1 MTKEKGITLI
11 ALVITIIVLLILAGV
26 SIATLTGENGIL
38 VKVSKAKEE
47 NKRESAKEQ
56 INLTVMSSLDNDGK
70 FNRDKFKEEIV
81 KIGGTIVSE
90 DEDTIVVELDSY
102 QATIDAKTGKI
113 ISFEELGEEEIPD
126 TPVEFSMAY
135 GRIEVVWL
143 DINDQIIEKPNQPN
157 LGNMTPIKWDGITEK
172 ITTSDDASWYDY
184 KAKKGTEEN
193 LESHWANAKNGD
205 SYFVW
210 IPRYAYRITYYAS
223 QTSNQVTGYCD
234 GEGTREVN
242 GNVRQPI
249 SPTAKIVEKYGK
261 KYIVHPAFRDGT
273 SNHFKNGEWD
283 KELEGIWVGKYE
295 ASHSDATA
303 NSVGSS
309 DTLKVVPGVP
319 SWITITMRDIYT
331 KAYQYDREKESHMM
345 KNSEWG
351 AVAYLTHSQYGRNG
365 YEIDINNSTSY
376 ITGNGSGSTI
386 PNPTAGIT
394 HAYNT
399 EVGAKASSTGNI
411 YGIYDLSGGAW
422 ERVAGYITN
431 GNSVLSNGSSFVAKT
446 TADGEG
452 YKTLSTKYATVY
464 PYNTSSDSYQ
474 NNFITYK
481 NIGYGHGDA
490 ILEIATTG
498 RGHDAWF
505 NNRTDFLSSSDV
517 FFMRGGG
524 SIYTDG
530 TGLYAFTCN
539 GGGPYIMSFRPV
551 LVF

>member
-1 MTKEKGITLI
+1 M
-11 ALVITIIVLLILAGV
+11 
-26 SIATLTGENGIL
+26 
-38 VKVSKAKEE
+38 
-47 NKRESAKEQ
+47 
-56 INLTVMSSLDNDGK
+56 
-70 FNRDKFKEEIV
+70 
-81 KIGGTIVSE
+81 
-90 DEDTIVVELDSY
+90 
-102 QATIDAKTGKI
+102 
-113 ISFEELGEEEIPD
+113 
-126 TPVEFSMAY
+126 
-135 GRIEVVWL
+135 
-143 DINDQIIEKPNQPN
+143 
-157 LGNMTPIKWDGITEK
+157 
-172 ITTSDDASWYDY
+172 
-184 KAKKGTEEN
+184 
-193 LESHWANAKNGD
+193 
-205 SYFVW
+205 
-210 IPRYAYRITYYAS
+210 
-223 QTSNQVTGYCD
+223 
-234 GEGTREVN
+234 
-242 GNVRQPI
+242 
-249 SPTAKIVEKYGK
+249 
-261 KYIVHPAFRDGT
+261 
-273 SNHFKNGEWD
+273 
-283 KELEGIWVGKYE
+283 
-295 ASHSDATA
+295 
-303 NSVGSS
+303 
-309 DTLKVVPGVP
+309 KVVPGVP

-386 PNPTAGIT
+386 PNPTSGIT

-399 EVGAKASSTGNI
+399 EIGAKASSTGNI

-481 NIGYGHGDA
+481 NIGYGYGDA

-498 RGHDAWF
+498 RGHDTWF